1 MKKECWILAAILFVH
16 GCQSQEK
23 VGEDIKAEQSSEL
36 NKEKPEFFNCDRKLK
51 KLMDIPML

>member
-36 NKEKPEFFNCDRKLK
+36 NKEEP
-51 KLMDIPML
+51 